1 MLKDQVLN
9 YKIRKGKESGIK
21 KIFIDIMIYVGNVDI
36 NINDLEKKGLKADLY
51 CQINKIFISA
61 KINGNSENIE
71 DLIFSVKGLNN
82 TYFTILI
89 TFASMD
95 NDVDSFIANK
105 LKTGMSYLVTIDA
118 SQFDESGY
126 TNKIIKFKNERIY
139 DFISFMVNFYSLN
152 CEIERISLYDG
163 KIINMEKFKQF
174 SQDVVDVE
182 EDRYLSYEYEYRI
195 NVKSPDLSQYKGNLC
210 KLYSSAIELR
220 DYHEFYSRDILI
232 PDNIPQQ
239 IRFWNDV
246 KHFSFGYIHVD
257 FEYDLLIKFNLKHIA
272 QYTVKFIMKIMK
284 EKKK

>member
-139 DFISFMVNFYSLN
+139 DFIPFMVNFYSLN
-152 CEIERISLYDG
+152 CEIEGISLYDG

-232 PDNIPQQ
+232 SDNIPQQ
-239 IRFWNDV
+239 IKFGNDV
-246 KHFSFGYIHVD
+246 KHVSFGYIHVD